1 MGTTTQIVV
10 LPEKDLPLEVQE
22 VKLPDPTAHQVE
34 IRQFAS
40 GICHSQLHVMQRPRS
55 GPTILGH
62 ESTGVVTRV
71 GSAVADIKEGDRVM
85 ASWVPRRRRRAG
97 YGISPTSA
105 RLTARSQRHKA
116 CSPGLTTRSPTRLT
130 SPPCRSG
137 RPRTSPPS
145 SAAP

>member
-1 MGTTTQIVV
+1 M
-10 LPEKDLPLEVQE
+10 
-22 VKLPDPTAHQVE
+22 E

-85 ASWVPRRRRRAG
+85 VSWVPRRAAEGRVWEIPDIRLSDRLQASVARRVH
-97 YGISPTSA
+97 
-105 RLTARSQRHKA
+105 LV
-116 CSPGLTTRSPTRLT
+116 
-130 SPPCRSG
+130 
-137 RPRTSPPS
+137 
-145 SAAP
+145 